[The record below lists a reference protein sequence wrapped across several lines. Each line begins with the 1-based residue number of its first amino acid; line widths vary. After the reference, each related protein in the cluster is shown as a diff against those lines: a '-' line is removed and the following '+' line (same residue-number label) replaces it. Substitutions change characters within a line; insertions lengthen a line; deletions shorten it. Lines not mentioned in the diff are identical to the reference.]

1 MVTADREAFDA
12 VALFQRIALR
22 PQGPGATAVA
32 ATKQAKKQKNHQGGN
47 IMNVSGLRAA
57 LGRALGFALAMAMP
71 SAGHAADPIKI
82 GMVVPLTG
90 AIADAGR
97 YGAQG
102 ARLAV
107 EEVNKAGG
115 VLGRPIELVI
125 EDDQSL
131 NPTTVLAFS
140 RLADDKDIVAFLGPT
155 RSTQIQSI
163 APSVLQ
169 AGRPVMIGGTDPSLT
184 LAGNPWL
191 FRFRPND
198 TYTARVMSD
207 FGLNKLGKKKW
218 AIVHSTDAFGT
229 TAKTLFT
236 DALKSQG
243 ITPVLIEGQPNNSPD
258 YTAVALAVKQSGA
271 DALATFI
278 TFEPDVAIFARQ
290 LRQLGVD
297 IVWLGSP
304 SITTTTARKLA
315 GATLYGTYAVADFHV
330 DANPQAKAFAEK
342 YLAAYKSA
350 PDFFGS
356 WPYDAV
362 HVLAQAINAAG
373 SVEPH
378 KIRDAL
384 LAVKDYHGVEGTY
397 NFDKNGDGLHG
408 YNIVRNASG
417 NIFVE
422 QRIDFDN

>member
-1 MVTADREAFDA
+1 MDMSRLA
-12 VALFQRIALR
+12 
-22 PQGPGATAVA
+22 
-32 ATKQAKKQKNHQGGN
+32 
-47 IMNVSGLRAA
+47 AA
-57 LGRALGFALAMAMP
+57 LGLALLIANP
-71 SAGHAADPIKI
+71 TAGQAADTIKI

-90 AIADAGR
+90 SIADAGH
-97 YGAQG
+97 YGVQG
-102 ARLAV
+102 AKLAV

-115 VLGRPIELVI
+115 VLGRQIELVI

-131 NPTTVLAFS
+131 NPATVLAFTK
-140 RLADDKDIVAFLGPT
+140 LADDKNIVAFLGPT

-163 APSVLQ
+163 APSVKQ
-169 AGRPVMIGGTDPSLT
+169 AGRPMMIGGTDPSLT

-218 AIVHSTDAFGT
+218 AIVHATDAFGT
-229 TAKTLFT
+229 TAKTLFA

-243 ITPVLIEGQPNNSPD
+243 VTPVMVEGQPNNSPD
-258 YTAVALAVKQSGA
+258 CTAVALAVKQSGA
-271 DALATFI
+271 DVLATFI
-278 TFEPDVAIFARQ
+278 TFEADVAIFARQ
-290 LRQLGVD
+290 LRQLGVNV
-297 IVWLGSP
+297 VWLGSP

-315 GATLYGTYAVADFHV
+315 GATLFGTYAVADFHPE
-330 DANPQAKAFAEK
+330 ANPEAKAFSEK
-342 YLAAYKSA
+342 YLAAYKTT

-362 HVLAQAINAAG
+362 HVLAKAITAAG
-373 SVEPH
+373 SVDPQ

-384 LAVKDYHGVEGTY
+384 LAVKGYQGVEGTY

-408 YNIVRNASG
+408 YNIVRNDNG
-417 NIFVE
+417 NIVVE
-422 QRIDFDN
+422 KRIDFDN

>member
-1 MVTADREAFDA
+1 
-12 VALFQRIALR
+12 
-22 PQGPGATAVA
+22 
-32 ATKQAKKQKNHQGGN
+32 
-47 IMNVSGLRAA
+47 MNMSRLCAA
-57 LGRALGFALAMAMP
+57 LGLALAIAMP
-71 SAGHAADPIKI
+71 AAGNAAEPIKI

-90 AIADAGR
+90 PIADAGR
-97 YGAQG
+97 YGTQG
-102 ARLAV
+102 AKLAV
-107 EEVNKAGG
+107 EEVNQAGG
-115 VLGRPIELVI
+115 VLGRPLELVI

-131 NPTTVLAFS
+131 NPATVLAFAKLS
-140 RLADDKDIVAFLGPT
+140 DDKEIVAFLGPT

-163 APSVLQ
+163 APSVKQ
-169 AGRPVMIGGTDPSLT
+169 VGRPVMIGGTDPSLT

-236 DALKSQG
+236 EALKAQG
-243 ITPVLIEGQPNNSPD
+243 VTPVVTEGQPNNSPD

-271 DALATFI
+271 DVLATFI

-290 LRQLGVD
+290 LRQLGVNV
-297 IVWLGSP
+297 VWLGSP

-315 GATLYGTYAVADFHV
+315 GATLFGTYAVADFHTE
-330 DANPQAKAFAEK
+330 ANPQAKAFSEK
-342 YLAAYKSA
+342 YLAAYKTA

-362 HVLAQAINAAG
+362 HVLAKAIGTAG
-373 SVEPH
+373 GTDPQ

-384 LAVKDYHGVEGTY
+384 LSIKDYHGVEGTY

-408 YNIVRNASG
+408 YNIVRNDNG
-417 NIFVE
+417 NIVVE
-422 QRIDFDN
+422 KRIDFDN

>member
-1 MVTADREAFDA
+1 MVMSR
-12 VALFQRIALR
+12 LC
-22 PQGPGATAVA
+22 A
-32 ATKQAKKQKNHQGGN
+32 AIGFG
-47 IMNVSGLRAA
+47 SGLA
-57 LGRALGFALAMAMP
+57 LALAMPTAT
-71 SAGHAADPIKI
+71 HAADPIKI
-82 GMVVPLTG
+82 GIVVPLTG
-90 AIADAGR
+90 PIADAGR
-97 YGAQG
+97 YDTQG
-102 ARLAV
+102 AKLAV
-107 EEVNKAGG
+107 EEVNNAGG
-115 VLGRPIELVI
+115 VLGRPLELVI

-131 NPTTVLAFS
+131 NPATVLAFTK
-140 RLADDKDIVAFLGPT
+140 LADDKDIVAFLGPT

-163 APSVLQ
+163 APSVKQ
-169 AGRPVMIGGTDPSLT
+169 VGRPVMIGGTDPSLT

-218 AIVHSTDAFGT
+218 AIVHATDAFGT

-236 DALKSQG
+236 TALRSQG

-271 DALATFI
+271 DVLATFI

-290 LRQLGVD
+290 LRQLGVN

-315 GATLYGTYAVADFHV
+315 GATLFGTYAVADFHT
-330 DANPQAKAFAEK
+330 DANPEAKAFSEK
-342 YLAAYKSA
+342 YLAAYKTA

-362 HVLAQAINAAG
+362 HVLANAITAAG
-373 SVEPH
+373 STDPQ

-384 LAVKDYHGVEGTY
+384 LAVKGYRGVEGTY
-397 NFDKNGDGLHG
+397 AFDKNGDGLHG
-408 YNIVRNASG
+408 YNIVRNDNG
-417 NIFVE
+417 NIVVE
-422 QRIDFDN
+422 KRIDFDD

>member
-1 MVTADREAFDA
+1 MVMSR
-12 VALFQRIALR
+12 LC
-22 PQGPGATAVA
+22 A
-32 ATKQAKKQKNHQGGN
+32 AIGFG
-47 IMNVSGLRAA
+47 SGLA
-57 LGRALGFALAMAMP
+57 LALAMPTAT
-71 SAGHAADPIKI
+71 HAADPIKI
-82 GMVVPLTG
+82 GIVVPLTG
-90 AIADAGR
+90 PIADAGR
-97 YGAQG
+97 YDTQG
-102 ARLAV
+102 AKLAV
-107 EEVNKAGG
+107 EEVNNAGG
-115 VLGRPIELVI
+115 VLGRPLELVI

-131 NPTTVLAFS
+131 NPATVLAFTK
-140 RLADDKDIVAFLGPT
+140 LADDKDIVAFLGPT

-163 APSVLQ
+163 APSVKQ
-169 AGRPVMIGGTDPSLT
+169 VGRPVMIGGTDPSLT

-218 AIVHSTDAFGT
+218 AIVHATDAFGT

-236 DALKSQG
+236 EALKSQG
-243 ITPVLIEGQPNNSPD
+243 VTPVLIEGQPNNSPD

-271 DALATFI
+271 DVLATFI

-290 LRQLGVD
+290 LRQLGVN

-315 GATLYGTYAVADFHV
+315 GATLFGTYAVADFHT
-330 DANPQAKAFAEK
+330 DANPEAKAFSEK
-342 YLAAYKSA
+342 YLAAYKTA

-362 HVLAQAINAAG
+362 HVLAKAITAAG
-373 SVEPH
+373 STDPQ

-384 LAVKDYHGVEGTY
+384 LAVKGYRGVEGTY
-397 NFDKNGDGLHG
+397 AFDKNGDGLHG
-408 YNIVRNASG
+408 YNIVRNDNG
-417 NIFVE
+417 NIVVE
-422 QRIDFDN
+422 KRIDFDD

>member
-1 MVTADREAFDA
+1 MVMSRLWAAIGFGFGL
-12 VALFQRIALR
+12 AL
-22 PQGPGATAVA
+22 
-32 ATKQAKKQKNHQGGN
+32 
-47 IMNVSGLRAA
+47 
-57 LGRALGFALAMAMP
+57 ALAMPTAT
-71 SAGHAADPIKI
+71 HAADPIKI

-90 AIADAGR
+90 PIADAGR
-97 YGAQG
+97 YGTQG
-102 ARLAV
+102 AKLAV
-107 EEVNKAGG
+107 EEVNNAGG
-115 VLGRPIELVI
+115 VLGRPLELVI

-131 NPTTVLAFS
+131 NPATVLAFTK
-140 RLADDKDIVAFLGPT
+140 LADDKDIVAFLGPT

-163 APSVLQ
+163 APSVKQ
-169 AGRPVMIGGTDPSLT
+169 VGRPVMIGGTDPSLT

-218 AIVHSTDAFGT
+218 AIVHATDAFGT

-236 DALKSQG
+236 EALKSQG
-243 ITPVLIEGQPNNSPD
+243 VTPVLIEGQPNNSPD

-271 DALATFI
+271 DVLATFI

-290 LRQLGVD
+290 LRQLGVN

-315 GATLYGTYAVADFHV
+315 GATLFGTYAVADFHT
-330 DANPQAKAFAEK
+330 DANPEAKAFSEK
-342 YLAAYKSA
+342 YLAAYKTA

-362 HVLAQAINAAG
+362 HVLAKAITAAG
-373 SVEPH
+373 STDPQ

-384 LAVKDYHGVEGTY
+384 LAVKGYRGVEGTY
-397 NFDKNGDGLHG
+397 AFDKNGDGLHG
-408 YNIVRNASG
+408 YNIVRNDNG
-417 NIFVE
+417 NIVVE
-422 QRIDFDN
+422 KRIDFDD

>member
-1 MVTADREAFDA
+1 MVMSRLSGILGAVFG
-12 VALFQRIALR
+12 VALAITL
-22 PQGPGATAVA
+22 PA
-32 ATKQAKKQKNHQGGN
+32 ATQ
-47 IMNVSGLRAA
+47 
-57 LGRALGFALAMAMP
+57 
-71 SAGHAADPIKI
+71 AADPIKI
-82 GMVVPLTG
+82 GMVAPLTG
-90 AIADAGR
+90 PIADAGR
-97 YGAQG
+97 YGVQG
-102 ARLAV
+102 AKLAV

-115 VLGRPIELVI
+115 VLGRQLELVI

-131 NPTTVLAFS
+131 NPSTVLAFAK
-140 RLADDKDIVAFLGPT
+140 LADDKDIVAFLGPT

-163 APSVLQ
+163 APSVKQ

-207 FGLNKLGKKKW
+207 YGLNKLGKKKW
-218 AIVHSTDAFGT
+218 AIVHATDAFGT
-229 TAKTLFT
+229 TAKNLFT
-236 DALKSQG
+236 DALKNQG
-243 ITPVLIEGQPNNSPD
+243 VTPVMVEGQPNSSPD

-271 DALATFI
+271 DVLATFI

-290 LRQLGVD
+290 LRQLGVN

-315 GATLYGTYAVADFHV
+315 GATLYGTYAVADFHP
-330 DANPQAKAFAEK
+330 DANPEAKSFSEK
-342 YLAAYKSA
+342 YLASYKTT
-350 PDFFGS
+350 PDFFAS

-362 HVLAQAINAAG
+362 HVLAQAIAKAG
-373 SVEPH
+373 SVDPQ
-378 KIRDAL
+378 KIHDAL

-408 YNIVRNASG
+408 YNIVKNDNG
-417 NIFVE
+417 NIVVE
-422 QRIDFDN
+422 KRIDFDN